1 MIERMKQLKDILEL
15 PLILAQIKDFS
26 FSEIGK
32 KSFENDG
39 FLPLEGLELKLL
51 EVDQMM
57 QLIQRFGALPIHQSF
72 DLTSLL
78 SLLSKGS
85 VLHTDQFSAIML
97 DLDNANKLKSF
108 TPQLKG
114 DFPACVDYIQRL
126 PKLTMLNDQLHR
138 IIGPDLNIL
147 DSASDSLFSI
157 RKKLKSID
165 QKLLSQIQNAVS
177 TYAKVLS
184 EPMYTLRNGHYVLP
198 VLSSLKGQVPGVLH
212 DVSSTGLTSY
222 IEPRAVLEL
231 SQQKQSLFVEEQ
243 DEIFKIL
250 TELSAFAKP
259 FTEEL
264 LLTNLLISTLDMI
277 QAKAKYGVIHQGHI
291 SRLSLVPLINIQGAR
306 HPLIDPKVVI
316 ANDFLLTEQK
326 SIIIISGPNAGGKT
340 VAMKTVGLFVY
351 MNQLAIPLPTSK
363 PAVLSYF
370 KNIYADI
377 GDNQSVLENLST
389 FAGHIQNLVPL
400 TDKVKPND
408 LVLIDELGTGTDPK
422 EGESLARSLLIH
434 LQAKKA
440 FVIVSSH
447 FPGLK
452 TLAIEEPRMMN
463 ASLQF
468 DEEKLMPTY
477 RFVLGVPGKSYGLIM
492 AKRYGLASQVVSHA
506 ERYLSE
512 QNQTQE
518 QKHLLRLQAE
528 IDLVAIEKEKLNA
541 LQVSLMKEKESYE
554 KLVSQTLLEKNTYQQ
569 KVKELQ
575 SSMLEE
581 LAAKVDDVI
590 KALANP
596 DLKLHQAIA
605 LKKSLAIDEIDL
617 EEADTETLLKVGDYV
632 VSLGTG
638 IKGKI
643 TVINKKNI
651 TFISSDGLTINT
663 KMSKVEKI
671 ETPNAIK
678 KKNVYIQGHIS
689 KAPTSI
695 NIIGMRYEEA
705 QAVVEKY
712 YDQAL
717 LSNLKTL
724 KIIHGFGTGTLKKM
738 VSDYFKDLKT
748 VKSIQLGEG
757 EQSGYGVT
765 VVHLK

>member
-1 MIERMKQLKDILEL
+1 MKQLKDVLEL
-15 PLILAQIKDFS
+15 PLILNQIKDFS

-32 KSFENDG
+32 KSFNDFT
-39 FLPLEGLELKLL
+39 FLPIDTLSTQLI

-57 QLIQRFGALPIHQSF
+57 QLVQRFGSLPIHQSF
-72 DLTSLL
+72 DLTTIL
-78 SLLSKGS
+78 SLLFKGS
-85 VLHTDQFSAIML
+85 VLHIDQFSALLL
-97 DLDNANKLKSF
+97 DLENVIKLKNF
-108 TPQLKG
+108 ILQMKG
-114 DFPACVDYIQRL
+114 DFPSCITYIQQL
-126 PKLTMLNDQLHR
+126 PTLTPLHEKIKQ

-147 DSASDSLFSI
+147 DSASDQLYGI

-165 QKLLSQIQNAVS
+165 QKLLTLIQSAVS
-177 TYAKVLS
+177 TYAKVLA

-198 VLSSLKGQVPGVLH
+198 VVSSLKGQVPGVLH

-231 SQQKQSLFVEEQ
+231 SQQKQSLIVEEQ
-243 DEIFKIL
+243 DEVFKIL
-250 TELSAFAKP
+250 TELSAFTLP
-259 FTEEL
+259 FVDEIS
-264 LLTNLLISTLDMI
+264 LINTLIATLDVI
-277 QAKAKYGVIHQGHI
+277 QAKAKYGILHQGHI
-291 SRLSLVPLINIQGAR
+291 ATLSLSPIIDIQGAR
-306 HPLIDPKVVI
+306 HPLIDPNMVI
-316 ANDFLLTEQK
+316 ANNFLLTEQQ

-351 MNQLAIPLPTSK
+351 LNQLAIPLPTSK
-363 PAVLSYF
+363 PAILSYF
-370 KNIYADI
+370 KHIYADI

-452 TLAIEEPRMMN
+452 TLAIEEPRMIN

-477 RFVLGVPGKSYGLIM
+477 CFILGVPGKSYGLIM
-492 AKRYGLASQVVSHA
+492 AKRYGLASQVVMHA
-506 ERYLSE
+506 EKYLAE
-512 QNQTQE
+512 QNQSQE

-528 IDLVAIEKEKLNA
+528 LDLVEQEKQKLEA
-541 LQVSLMKEKESYE
+541 LQITLNKDKEHYQ
-554 KLVSQTLLEKNTYQQ
+554 KLVQQTLVEKNNYQQ

-575 SSMLEE
+575 SSMLEDLE
-581 LAAKVDDVI
+581 AKVDDVI
-590 KALANP
+590 KSLANP

-605 LKKSLAIDEIDL
+605 LKKSLQQEEL
-617 EEADTETLLKVGDYV
+617 EADVHESDNVLNVGDYV
-632 VSLGTG
+632 VSIGTG
-638 IKGKI
+638 IQGKI

-651 TFISSDGLTINT
+651 TFVSSDGLTINT
-663 KMSKVEKI
+663 KVSKVEKI
-671 ETPNAIK
+671 ETPSSK
-678 KKNVYIQGHIS
+678 KKQNVYISGHVS

-705 QAVVEKY
+705 QSFVGKY

-717 LSNLKTL
+717 LSGLKTL

-738 VSDYFKDLKT
+738 VNDYFKDLKT

-765 VVHLK
+765 LVYLR

>member
-1 MIERMKQLKDILEL
+1 
-15 PLILAQIKDFS
+15 
-26 FSEIGK
+26 
-32 KSFENDG
+32 
-39 FLPLEGLELKLL
+39 
-51 EVDQMM
+51 
-57 QLIQRFGALPIHQSF
+57 
-72 DLTSLL
+72 
-78 SLLSKGS
+78 
-85 VLHTDQFSAIML
+85 
-97 DLDNANKLKSF
+97 
-108 TPQLKG
+108 
-114 DFPACVDYIQRL
+114 
-126 PKLTMLNDQLHR
+126 
-138 IIGPDLNIL
+138 
-147 DSASDSLFSI
+147 
-157 RKKLKSID
+157 
-165 QKLLSQIQNAVS
+165 
-177 TYAKVLS
+177 
-184 EPMYTLRNGHYVLP
+184 
-198 VLSSLKGQVPGVLH
+198 
-212 DVSSTGLTSY
+212 
-222 IEPRAVLEL
+222 
-231 SQQKQSLFVEEQ
+231 
-243 DEIFKIL
+243 
-250 TELSAFAKP
+250 
-259 FTEEL
+259 
-264 LLTNLLISTLDMI
+264 
-277 QAKAKYGVIHQGHI
+277 
-291 SRLSLVPLINIQGAR
+291 
-306 HPLIDPKVVI
+306 VVI

-351 MNQLAIPLPTSK
+351 MNQMAIPLPTSK

-671 ETPNAIK
+671 ETPNATK

>member
-1 MIERMKQLKDILEL
+1 
-15 PLILAQIKDFS
+15 
-26 FSEIGK
+26 
-32 KSFENDG
+32 
-39 FLPLEGLELKLL
+39 
-51 EVDQMM
+51 
-57 QLIQRFGALPIHQSF
+57 
-72 DLTSLL
+72 
-78 SLLSKGS
+78 
-85 VLHTDQFSAIML
+85 
-97 DLDNANKLKSF
+97 
-108 TPQLKG
+108 
-114 DFPACVDYIQRL
+114 
-126 PKLTMLNDQLHR
+126 
-138 IIGPDLNIL
+138 
-147 DSASDSLFSI
+147 
-157 RKKLKSID
+157 
-165 QKLLSQIQNAVS
+165 
-177 TYAKVLS
+177 
-184 EPMYTLRNGHYVLP
+184 
-198 VLSSLKGQVPGVLH
+198 
-212 DVSSTGLTSY
+212 
-222 IEPRAVLEL
+222 
-231 SQQKQSLFVEEQ
+231 
-243 DEIFKIL
+243 
-250 TELSAFAKP
+250 
-259 FTEEL
+259 
-264 LLTNLLISTLDMI
+264 
-277 QAKAKYGVIHQGHI
+277 
-291 SRLSLVPLINIQGAR
+291 
-306 HPLIDPKVVI
+306 
-316 ANDFLLTEQK
+316 
-326 SIIIISGPNAGGKT
+326 
-340 VAMKTVGLFVY
+340 
-351 MNQLAIPLPTSK
+351 
-363 PAVLSYF
+363 
-370 KNIYADI
+370 
-377 GDNQSVLENLST
+377 
-389 FAGHIQNLVPL
+389 
-400 TDKVKPND
+400 
-408 LVLIDELGTGTDPK
+408 
-422 EGESLARSLLIH
+422 
-434 LQAKKA
+434 
-440 FVIVSSH
+440 VIVSSH

-528 IDLVAIEKEKLNA
+528 IDLVAIEKEKINA

-581 LAAKVDDVI
+581 LAGKVDDVI

-617 EEADTETLLKVGDYV
+617 EEADNEALLKVGDYV

-671 ETPNAIK
+671 ETPNATK